1 MVQPPKGDEAD
12 TVVKSAEGPR
22 QLTGMARVRGRMSP
36 DPRHPVIVG
45 VAQATW
51 RGGDAPSPIE
61 MCAEVVA
68 AAARDAGAGGA
79 LLGPRE
85 ALAVV
90 DIASRRWNDPGALI
104 AGRLG
109 IGRTSRSGRTSAA
122 TARRC
127 W

>member
-1 MVQPPKGDEAD
+1 
-12 TVVKSAEGPR
+12 
-22 QLTGMARVRGRMSP
+22 MSP

-79 LLGPRE
+79 LLGRAE

-109 IGRTSRSGRTSAA
+109 IEPP
-122 TARRC
+122 
-127 W
+127 